1 MEAVS
6 ELFALLTSSKTY
18 IFIGVALVVELALV
32 AAWLYLSSRR
42 AGGTLPSGTRLPSQP
57 TVLPVMSPLIGALT
71 LVGAPDRRYP
81 FNLPG
86 CTIGRARDNSLA
98 VEESFPRWQTV
109 SRRHAVIF
117 QQGDQAFI
125 EDLGSR
131 NGIKIND
138 RPTAKNLLRDGW
150 KVTIGG
156 IEFTF
161 HAASN
166 GDGRHYDRAIP
177 LS

>member
-6 ELFALLTSSKTY
+6 ELLAILTSSKTHL
-18 IFIGVALVVELALV
+18 FVGVALVIELALV
-32 AAWLYLSSRR
+32 AACLYLSSRR

-57 TVLPVMSPLIGALT
+57 TVLPVMSPLFGMLT
-71 LVGAPDRRYP
+71 LVDAPDRRYP
-81 FNLPG
+81 INLSWY
-86 CTIGRARDNSLA
+86 TIGRARDNSLA
-98 VEESFPRWQTV
+98 VDESFPRWQTV

-117 QQGDQAFI
+117 RQGDQDII

-138 RPTAKNLLRDGW
+138 RSTAKNLLRDGW

-161 HAASN
+161 HAASD